1 MTMWMVRLLVDFSIS
16 WMISGWLVWCVGCGE
31 VWWGS
36 EVRTRLGY
44 VRLRLLHNL
53 GLLVGILIYHY
64 LGLLVINL

>member
-1 MTMWMVRLLVDFSIS
+1 MVGVR
-16 WMISGWLVWCVGCGE
+16 LVWCVGCGE